1 MEIIIGVGIGLVV
14 GALLTVFVL
23 NVLLKKRKEQMLKEA
38 ENEGEAIKKDKIIQA
53 KEKFLSLKENHEKTI
68 KDRERKLQSAEDRT
82 KAKEKSLSN
91 KIEETTRKEKSIDNQ
106 KKALDEKIQLNITKQ
121 EELEKI
127 QEKRVLELS
136 RISGMDVDEAK

>member
-23 NVLLKKRKEQMLKEA
+23 NVLLKKRKEQMLKDA

-53 KEKFLSLKENHEKTI
+53 KEKFLNLKENHEKTI

-82 KAKEKSLSN
+82 KAKEKSLSK
-91 KIEETTRKEKSIDNQ
+91 KIEDLNRKEKSID
-106 KKALDEKIQLNITKQ
+106 ARS
-121 EELEKI
+121 EEHTSELQSRPHLVCRLLLEK
-127 QEKRVLELS
+127 
-136 RISGMDVDEAK
+136 